1 MITRHLTSMLIRIE
15 NTFFEHLSTTL
26 YSKGLKW
33 MWRLICYASSCFL
46 VSCASQVMPQG
57 GDKDT
62 NPPKITKTL
71 PENFSTGFKSKKIV
85 ITFDEYI
92 QLKDLNS
99 QLIVSPPL
107 SRTVETKIRQKTLE
121 IETSDTLQPNTTYT
135 LNFGN
140 SIVDNNESN
149 ALENFQYVFST
160 GDVIDS
166 LKISG
171 KVENAWDKK
180 TEKGILVML
189 YKMQDDSL
197 PLKKRPDYFSKTNDK
212 GEFTIS
218 NISPGKYKMFA
229 LKETNADYLYTAS
242 DESVA
247 FQDTPVDAGSQN
259 MLLRLFSEKPKLR
272 VQKGYSEEPGKAI
285 VIFNQPATDVQC
297 RFLSDSLK
305 CDVAFIEYSTKRDTI
320 IFWYKNL
327 NMDSLVLL
335 FSNKKTLHD
344 TVSIRLFTGE
354 GKTFSRK
361 KNTVSISPN
370 FKNGEAFDLNK
381 NIILQLNHPVTSFD
395 FSKIS
400 LTEDSIP
407 LTDVAISFLD
417 TLKKTVSIRH
427 QWKEKSTGRL
437 FIPPGTFTDLFGYTN
452 DSLITFL
459 RVRQLTDYGTLTLK
473 MKIGSRDIQYIV
485 LLIDERESA
494 YRSSVIRGDTTITY
508 DFLDPKVYRLKM
520 IEDLNQNKEWDTGD
534 YFKKIQPER
543 VLYYPEPITIRA
555 NWDVD
560 VTWRTGVGN

>member
-1 MITRHLTSMLIRIE
+1 MPHLTVFLIRVE
-15 NTFFEHLSTTL
+15 NTCLEYLSTTL
-26 YSKGLKW
+26 FSKGLKW
-33 MWRLICYASSCFL
+33 MWRCVFYAASWCF

-62 NPPKITKTL
+62 NPPKIMKTV
-71 PENFSTGFKSKKIV
+71 PENFSTGFNSKKIE

-107 SRTVETKIRQKTLE
+107 SRAIETKIRQKSLA
-121 IETSDTLQPNTTYT
+121 IELSDTLRLNTTYT

-197 PLKKRPDYFSKTNDK
+197 PMKKRPDYFSKTNDI

-218 NISPGKYKMFA
+218 NISPGKYKVFA
-229 LKETNADYLYTAS
+229 LKESNADYLYTVS
-242 DESVA
+242 DESIA
-247 FQDTPVDAGSQN
+247 FPDTPLVAGSQGI
-259 MLLRLFSEKPKLR
+259 LLRLFSEKPKLR
-272 VQKGYSEEPGKAI
+272 IQKGYSEEPGKAI
-285 VIFNQPATDVQC
+285 VIFNQPAPDVQC

-305 CDVAFIEYSTKRDTI
+305 CDVAFIDYSTKRDTI

-327 NMDSLVLL
+327 SMDSLVLL
-335 FSNKKTLHD
+335 FSNEKTLHD

-354 GKTFSRK
+354 GKTFFRK
-361 KNTVSISPN
+361 KNTVSITPN

-381 NIILQLNHPVTSFD
+381 NITLHLNHPVTSFD

-407 LTDVAISFLD
+407 ITDVEIAFSD
-417 TLKKTVSIRH
+417 TLKKTVAIRH

-437 FIPPGTFTDLFGYTN
+437 FIPPGTFTDIFGYTN

-473 MKIGSRDIQYIV
+473 MKVSFPGIQYIV
-485 LLIDERESA
+485 LLNDEKENT
-494 YRSSVIRGDTTITY
+494 YRSTVIRGDTTLTH
-508 DFLDPKVYRLKM
+508 DFLEPKIYRLKM
-520 IEDLNQNKEWDTGD
+520 IEDLNQNNEWDAGN
-534 YFKKIQPER
+534 YFKKIQPEK
-543 VLYYPEPITIRA
+543 VIYYPEPVTIRA

-560 VTWRTGVGN
+560 VSWRVAIGN